1 MLCRPFRCEC
11 TFMIENGVLVRV
23 QFEIHV
29 HPGLPKM
36 VLALHCGFLLSGFGF
51 SSSALICSLLV

>member
-23 QFEIHV
+23 QFEFPIFLAYLKWS
-29 HPGLPKM
+29 LPCIVDFCCLDCVSL
-36 VLALHCGFLLSGFGF
+36 VLL
-51 SSSALICSLLV
+51 